1 MEIEMERQASGT
13 LIPAAE
19 YVRMST
25 DHQQYSTPN
34 QSDAIRAYA
43 AERGMEIVRTY
54 ADEGKSGLSLYM
66 RSGLRRLLQDVQS
79 GDADFTAI
87 IVFDVSR
94 WGRFQDTDE
103 SAYHEYICKLAGIS
117 VHYCAEQF
125 ENDGSPIS
133 TIIKSIKRAMAGE
146 YSRELSLKVFA
157 GQKRIVE
164 RGFRLGGLAGYGLR
178 RTLID
183 QNGSIKCSLAKGEW
197 KSITTDRV
205 VLSLGPSEELE
216 IVRSMYTMFVEA
228 GKNEYHIAKELND
241 RGLKNHLGN
250 IWKAHNVRHILQSEK
265 YIGNL
270 VWNRKSFKLRKSVVR
285 NKTDSW
291 MRTEGAVEAII
302 ERSVFDAAQAIFRDR
317 VHRTPK
323 GRPRWLSDEEMLKRL
338 SRVLEEQGK
347 LSRQIIDHSP
357 NLPSCWAYKVR
368 FGGVANAYGLVGFQ
382 KDANQHGLKIKDR
395 NQSPE
400 PRGFRDDEMLGA
412 LKRLLQERGH
422 VSSAIING
430 AKDMPSTGAF
440 YGHFG
445 GLRRAYELI
454 GYEPPYRTR
463 PSLSDEAMLEALK
476 SLSKKQGELSRKII
490 NATDGIPSAGC
501 YYDRFGSL
509 GRAYELIGY
518 EPSTLKSYTD
528 SRGITNDEL
537 LSKLRSLLS
546 VGGYLSG
553 RLIDRTRGMPSRT
566 LYCNR
571 FGSLRRVYELIGYAP
586 RVFKIIR
593 YEPRTLKS
601 RSLSKRMTNE
611 DLLEKLRGLLQYR
624 GYLSGRLI
632 DRTAEMPSR
641 ILYYNRF
648 GSLRRAYELIGYTP

>member
-1 MEIEMERQASGT
+1 MDTEHRRT
-13 LIPAAE
+13 LIRAAE

-25 DHQQYSTPN
+25 DHQQYSTAN
-34 QSDAIRAYA
+34 QSDAIRVYA
-43 AERGMEIVRTY
+43 TERGMEIVRTY

-66 RSGLRRLLQDVQS
+66 RSGLRSLLRDVQS
-79 GDADFTAI
+79 GEANFTAI

-94 WGRFQDTDE
+94 WGRFQDSDE

-133 TIIKSIKRAMAGE
+133 TIIKSVKRAMAGE
-146 YSRELSLKVFA
+146 YSRELSVKVFA
-157 GQKRIVE
+157 GQKRMVE
-164 RGFRLGGLAGYGLR
+164 QGFRLGGLAGFGLR

-183 QNGSIKCSLAKGEW
+183 QNGSFKCSLAKGEW

-205 VLSLGPSEELE
+205 VLSLGPPEELE
-216 IVRSMYTMFVEA
+216 IVRSMYAMFVQA
-228 GKNEYHIAKELND
+228 GKNEHHIAKELND

-270 VWNRKSFKLRKSVVR
+270 VWNRKSFKLRKTVVR
-285 NKTDSW
+285 NKPDSW
-291 MRTEGAVEAII
+291 MRTEGAVEAIV

-338 SRVLEEQGK
+338 SRVLQEKGK

-357 NLPSCWAYKVR
+357 NLPSCCAYKVR

-395 NQSPE
+395 NLSPE
-400 PRGFRDDEMLGA
+400 PRGFRDDEMLAA
-412 LKRLLQERGH
+412 LKRLLQDRGH
-422 VSSAIING
+422 LSAAIING
-430 AKDMPSTGAF
+430 CEDMPSTGAF

-445 GLRRAYELI
+445 GLRRAYALI
-454 GYEPPYRTR
+454 GYNPPYRTR
-463 PSLSDEAMLEALK
+463 PSLSDEAMLEALS
-476 SLSKKQGELSRKII
+476 SLFKRQGELSRKII
-490 NATDGIPSAGC
+490 NATNGIPSASC

-509 GRAYELIGY
+509 GRAYKLIGY
-518 EPSTLKSYTD
+518 KPSTLKSYTD
-528 SRGITNDEL
+528 SRGISNDEL
-537 LSKLRSLLS
+537 LSKLRSLLLA
-546 VGGYLSG
+546 GGCLSG
-553 RLIDRTRGMPSRT
+553 RLIDRTRDMPSRT
-566 LYCNR
+566 LYCIR
-571 FGSLRRVYELIGYAP
+571 FGSLRRAYELIGYVP
-586 RVFKIIR
+586 RIFKIIK
-593 YEPRTLKS
+593 YGPRTLKS
-601 RSLSKRMTNE
+601 RTLSKGMTND
-611 DLLEKLRGLLQYR
+611 DLLGRLRSLLQNR
-624 GYLSGRLI
+624 GYLSGNLI

-641 ILYYNRF
+641 LLYYNRF
-648 GSLRRAYELIGYTP
+648 GSLRRAYELIGYMP

>member
-1 MEIEMERQASGT
+1 MDTEHTRT
-13 LIPAAE
+13 LVRAAE

-25 DHQQYSTPN
+25 DHQQYSTGN

-43 AERGMEIVRTY
+43 TERGMEIIRTY
-54 ADEGKSGLSLYM
+54 ADEGKSGLTLYM
-66 RSGLRRLLQDVQS
+66 RNGLRSLLRDVQS

-87 IVFDVSR
+87 IVYDVSR
-94 WGRFQDTDE
+94 WGRFQDSDE

-133 TIIKSIKRAMAGE
+133 TIIKSVKRAMAGE
-146 YSRELSLKVFA
+146 YSRELSVKVFA

-164 RGFRLGGLAGYGLR
+164 KGFRLGGLAGYGLR
-178 RTLID
+178 RMLVD
-183 QNGSIKCSLAKGEW
+183 QNGSVKCSLAKGEW

-205 VLSLGPSEELE
+205 ILSLGPPEELD
-216 IVRSMYTMFVEA
+216 IVRSMYAMFVHA

-250 IWKAHNVRHILQSEK
+250 KWKAHNIRHILQSEK

-270 VWNRKSFKLRKSVVR
+270 VWNRKSFKLRKTVVR
-285 NKTDSW
+285 NKPDTW

-338 SRVLEEQGK
+338 SRVLQEHGK
-347 LSRQIIDHSP
+347 LSRRIIDHSP

-368 FGGVANAYGLVGFQ
+368 FGGVAKAYILVGFQ

-395 NQSPE
+395 NLSPE
-400 PRGFRDDEMLGA
+400 PRGFRDDEMLSA
-412 LKRLLQERGH
+412 LKRLLQDRGH
-422 VSSAIING
+422 LSAAIINRC
-430 AKDMPSTGAF
+430 KDMPSTGAF

-454 GYEPPYRTR
+454 GYDPPYRTR
-463 PSLSDEAMLEALK
+463 PSLSDEAMLEALR
-476 SLSKKQGELSRKII
+476 SLSKKKGELSRKII

-509 GRAYELIGY
+509 GRAYKLVGY
-518 EPSTLKSYTD
+518 EPRTMKSYTD
-528 SRGITNDEL
+528 SRGTTNDEL
-537 LSKLRSLLS
+537 LSRLRSLLS
-546 VGGYLSG
+546 ARGYLSG
-553 RLIDRTRGMPSRT
+553 RLIDRTRDMPSRT

-571 FGSLRRVYELIGYAP
+571 FGSLRRVYALIGYAP
-586 RVFKIIR
+586 RVFEIIK

-601 RSLSKRMTNE
+601 RTISKGMTNE
-611 DLLEKLRGLLQYR
+611 DLLERLRGLLQNR

-632 DRTAEMPSR
+632 DRTGGMPSR
-641 ILYYNRF
+641 NLYYNRF
-648 GSLRRAYELIGYTP
+648 GNLRRAYGLIGYTP

>member
-1 MEIEMERQASGT
+1 MGAEPKGALVR
-13 LIPAAE
+13 AAQ

-25 DHQQYSTPN
+25 DHQQYSTAN

-94 WGRFQDTDE
+94 WGRFQDSDE
-103 SAYHEYICKLAGIS
+103 AAYHEFICKLAGIS

-133 TIIKSIKRAMAGE
+133 TIVKSIKRAMAGE
-146 YSRELSLKVFA
+146 YSRELSVKVFA

-164 RGFRLGGLAGYGLR
+164 RGFRLGALAGYGLR
-178 RTLID
+178 RTLVD

-216 IVRSMYTMFVEA
+216 IVRSIYAMFVQT

-270 VWNRKSFKLRKSVVR
+270 VWNRKSFKLRKTIVR
-285 NKTDSW
+285 NPPEIW
-291 MRTEGAVEAII
+291 MRTEGALEAII

-338 SRVLEEQGK
+338 SRVLQEHGK
-347 LSRQIIDHSP
+347 LSRRIIDHSP

-368 FGGVANAYGLVGFQ
+368 FGGVAKAYSLVGFQ
-382 KDANQHGLKIKDR
+382 KDANQHGLRIKDR
-395 NQSPE
+395 NQCPE
-400 PRGFRDDEMLGA
+400 PRGYRDDVMLGA
-412 LKRLLQERGH
+412 LKRLLQDRGYL
-422 VSSAIING
+422 SAAMING
-430 AKDMPSTGAF
+430 YKDMPSAHAF
-440 YGHFG
+440 YSHFG
-445 GLRRAYELI
+445 GLERAYELI
-454 GYEPPYRTR
+454 GYERPYRTR
-463 PSLSDEAMLEALK
+463 PSMTNEAMLEVLR
-476 SLSKKQGELSRKII
+476 SLSEQHGELSRKII
-490 NATDGIPSAGC
+490 NATEGIPSAGC

-509 GRAYELIGY
+509 GHAYKLIGY
-518 EPSTLKSYTD
+518 KLATLKSYTE
-528 SRGITNDEL
+528 SRGITNEEL
-537 LSKLRSLLS
+537 LSRLRSLLA
-546 VGGYLSG
+546 VCGYLSG
-553 RLIDRTRGMPSRT
+553 RLIDRTADMPSRT

-571 FGSLRRVYELIGYAP
+571 FGSLRRVYGLIGYAP
-586 RVFKIIR
+586 RVLNIIG

-601 RSLSKRMTNE
+601 RTLSKGMTDE
-611 DLLEKLRGLLQYR
+611 DLLEKLRGLLRSR

-648 GSLRRAYELIGYTP
+648 GSLRRAYELIGYAP

>member
-1 MEIEMERQASGT
+1 MDTERNRT
-13 LIPAAE
+13 LVGAAE

-25 DHQQYSTPN
+25 DHQQYSTAN

-43 AERGMEIVRTY
+43 AERGMQIVRTY
-54 ADEGKSGLSLYM
+54 ADEGKSGLSLHM
-66 RSGLRRLLQDVQS
+66 RSGLRHLLQDVQS

-94 WGRFQDTDE
+94 WGRFQDSDE

-117 VHYCAEQF
+117 VHYCAEPF

-133 TIIKSIKRAMAGE
+133 TIIKSVKRAMAGE
-146 YSRELSLKVFA
+146 YSRELSVKVFA
-157 GQKRIVE
+157 GQKRMVE
-164 RGFRLGGLAGYGLR
+164 QGFRLGGLAGFGLR

-183 QNGSIKCSLAKGEW
+183 QNGSIKRSLAKGEW

-205 VLSLGPSEELE
+205 ILSLGPPEELE
-216 IVRSMYTMFVEA
+216 IVRSMYAMFVQG
-228 GKNEYHIAKELND
+228 GKNEHHIAKELND

-265 YIGNL
+265 YVGNL
-270 VWNRKSFKLRKSVVR
+270 VWNRKSFKLKKTVVR
-285 NKTDSW
+285 NRPDSW
-291 MRTEGAVEAII
+291 MRTEGVVEAII

-338 SRVLEEQGK
+338 SRVLQEKGK

-382 KDANQHGLKIKDR
+382 KDANQHGLRIKDR
-395 NQSPE
+395 NLTPE
-400 PRGFRDDEMLGA
+400 RRGFRDNEMLGA
-412 LKRLLQERGH
+412 LKRLLQARGYL
-422 VSSAIING
+422 SAAMING
-430 AKDMPSTGAF
+430 CKEMPSAHAF
-440 YGHFG
+440 YSHFG
-445 GLRRAYELI
+445 GLERAYELI
-454 GYEPPYRTR
+454 GYERPYRTS
-463 PSLSDEAMLEALK
+463 PSLTNEAMLEIIR
-476 SLSKKQGELSRKII
+476 SLSKKHGKLSRKII
-490 NATDGIPSAGC
+490 NATDGVPSAGC

-509 GRAYELIGY
+509 GHAYKLIEY
-518 EPSTLKSYTD
+518 KPSTLKSYTD
-528 SRGITNDEL
+528 LRGISNDEL

-546 VGGYLSG
+546 AGGYLSG
-553 RLIDRTRGMPSRT
+553 RLIDRTGDMPSRT
-566 LYCNR
+566 LYCIR
-571 FGSLRRVYELIGYAP
+571 FGSLRRAYELIGYAP
-586 RVFKIIR
+586 RIFKIIK
-593 YEPRTLKS
+593 YGPRTLKS
-601 RSLSKRMTNE
+601 RTQSKGITND
-611 DLLEKLRGLLQYR
+611 DLLEKLRGLLQNR
-624 GYLSGRLI
+624 GYLSGNLI

>member
-1 MEIEMERQASGT
+1 MERQASGP
-13 LIPAAE
+13 LIRAAE

-25 DHQQYSTPN
+25 DHQQYSTAN
-34 QSDAIRAYA
+34 QSEAIRAYA
-43 AERGMEIVRTY
+43 AERGMEIIRTY

-94 WGRFQDTDE
+94 WGRFQDSDE
-103 SAYHEYICKLAGIS
+103 SAYHEYICKLEGIS

-133 TIIKSIKRAMAGE
+133 TIVKSIKRAMAGE
-146 YSRELSLKVFA
+146 YSRELSVKVFA

-164 RGFRLGGLAGYGLR
+164 QGFRLGALAGYGLR
-178 RTLID
+178 RTLVD
-183 QNGSIKCSLAKGEW
+183 QNGSIKCLLAKGEW
-197 KSITTDRV
+197 KSIATDRV
-205 VLSLGPSEELE
+205 LLSLGPPEELE
-216 IVRSMYTMFVEA
+216 IVRSMYTMFVQN
-228 GKNEYHIAKELND
+228 GKNEYHIAKDLND
-241 RGLKNHLGN
+241 RDLRNHLGN

-270 VWNRKSFKLRKSVVR
+270 VWNRKSFKLRKTVVR
-285 NKTDSW
+285 NPAESW
-291 MRTEGAVEAII
+291 MRTEGALESII

-317 VHRTPK
+317 VHRTRK

-338 SRVLEEQGK
+338 SRVLQEHGR
-347 LSRQIIDHSP
+347 LSRRIIDSSP
-357 NLPSCWAYKVR
+357 NLPSCWAYNVR
-368 FGGVANAYGLVGFQ
+368 FGGVAKAYRLVGFQ
-382 KDANQHGLKIKDR
+382 KDANQFGLKITER
-395 NQSPE
+395 NLSRE

-412 LKRLLQERGH
+412 LKRLLQDRGYL
-422 VSSAIING
+422 SAAIING
-430 AKDMPSTGAF
+430 CEGMPSTGAF

-463 PSLSDEAMLEALK
+463 PSLSDEAMLEALR
-476 SLSKKQGELSRKII
+476 SLSRRKGKLSRKII
-490 NATDGIPSAGC
+490 NTTDGIPSAGC

-509 GRAYELIGY
+509 GCAYKLIGY
-518 EPSTLKSYTD
+518 KPGTLKSYTD
-528 SRGITNDEL
+528 SRGITNEAL
-537 LSKLRSLLS
+537 LGRLRSLL
-546 VGGYLSG
+546 VDRGYLSG
-553 RLIDRTRGMPSRT
+553 RLIDRTTEMPSRT

-571 FGSLRRVYELIGYAP
+571 FGSLRRAYELIGYAP
-586 RVFKIIR
+586 RVFKIIK
-593 YEPRTLKS
+593 YEPRTSKS
-601 RSLSKRMTNE
+601 RVLSKGLTDE
-611 DLLEKLRGLLQYR
+611 DLLGKLRSLLQNC

-641 ILYYNRF
+641 ILYCNRF
-648 GSLRRAYELIGYTP
+648 GSLRRAYELIGYAR

>member
-1 MEIEMERQASGT
+1 MDIEHNRT
-13 LIPAAE
+13 LVRAAE

-25 DHQQYSTPN
+25 DHQQYSTAN

-94 WGRFQDTDE
+94 WGRFQDSDE
-103 SAYHEYICKLAGIS
+103 SAYHEYICKLAGIN

-133 TIIKSIKRAMAGE
+133 TIVKSIKRAMAGE
-146 YSRELSLKVFA
+146 YSRELSVKVFA
-157 GQKRIVE
+157 GQRRIVE
-164 RGFRLGGLAGYGLR
+164 QGFRLGGLAGYGLR

-183 QNGSIKCSLAKGEW
+183 QNGSIKCGLAKGEW
-197 KSITTDRV
+197 KSIATDRV
-205 VLSLGPSEELE
+205 VLSLGPPEELE
-216 IVRSMYTMFVEA
+216 IVRSMYAMFVQA

-250 IWKAHNVRHILQSEK
+250 IWKAHNIRHILQSEK

-270 VWNRKSFKLRKSVVR
+270 VWNRKSFKLRKTVVR
-285 NKTDSW
+285 NKPDSW

-302 ERSVFDAAQAIFRDR
+302 ERPVFDAAQAIFRDR
-317 VHRTPK
+317 VHRTRK

-338 SRVLEEQGK
+338 SRVLQEHRK
-347 LSRQIIDHSP
+347 LSRRIIDHSP

-368 FGGVANAYGLVGFQ
+368 FGGVAKAYGLVGFQ
-382 KDANQHGLKIKDR
+382 KDANQHGLRIKDR
-395 NQSPE
+395 NLIPD
-400 PRGFRDDEMLGA
+400 PRGFRDDEMLEA
-412 LKRLLQERGH
+412 LKRLLQDRGYL
-422 VSSAIING
+422 SAAIING
-430 AKDMPSTGAF
+430 CKDMPSTGAF
-440 YGHFG
+440 CRHFG

-454 GYEPPYRTR
+454 GYDPPYRTR
-463 PSLSDEAMLEALK
+463 PSLSDESMLEVLS
-476 SLSKKQGELSRKII
+476 SLSKKRGKLSRKII
-490 NATDGIPSAGC
+490 NATCGIPSAGC

-509 GRAYELIGY
+509 GRAYKLIEY
-518 EPSTLKSYTD
+518 EPNNLKSYTD
-528 SRGITNDEL
+528 SRGISNEEL
-537 LSKLRSLLS
+537 LNKLRSLLS
-546 VGGYLSG
+546 ARGHLSG
-553 RLIDRTRGMPSRT
+553 RLIDRIRDMPSRT

-586 RVFKIIR
+586 RVFKIVK
-593 YEPRTLKS
+593 YGPRTLKS
-601 RSLSKRMTNE
+601 RTLSKGMTNK

>member
-1 MEIEMERQASGT
+1 MAGMKPQANV
-13 LIPAAE
+13 LLVRAAE

-25 DHQQYSTPN
+25 DHQQYSTAN

-43 AERGMEIVRTY
+43 AKRGMEIVRTY

-66 RSGLRRLLQDVQS
+66 RSGLKRLLQDVQS

-94 WGRFQDTDE
+94 WGRFQDSDE
-103 SAYHEYICKLAGIS
+103 SAYHEYICKLAGIR

-133 TIIKSIKRAMAGE
+133 TIVKSVKRAMAGE
-146 YSRELSLKVFA
+146 YSRELSVKVFA

-164 RGFRLGGLAGYGLR
+164 QGFRLGGLAGYGLR

-205 VLSLGPSEELE
+205 ILSLGPSEELE
-216 IVRSMYTMFVEA
+216 IVRSMYATFVQA
-228 GKNEYHIAKELND
+228 GKNEYHIAKELNG

-270 VWNRKSFKLRKSVVR
+270 VWNRKSFKLRKTVVH
-285 NKTDSW
+285 NKPESW

-302 ERSVFDAAQAIFRDR
+302 ERSVFDAAQMIFRDR
-317 VHRTPK
+317 IQRTPK

-338 SRVLEEQGK
+338 SRVLQEHGK
-347 LSRQIIDHSP
+347 LSRQIIDRSP

-368 FGGVANAYGLVGFQ
+368 FGGVAKAYGLVGFQ
-382 KDANQHGLKIKDR
+382 KDANQYGLRIKDR
-395 NQSPE
+395 NLSPA
-400 PRGFRDDEMLGA
+400 PRGFRADEMLGA
-412 LKRLLQERGH
+412 LKRLLQDHGYL
-422 VSSAIING
+422 SAALING
-430 AKDMPSTGAF
+430 CKDMPSTGAF

-445 GLRRAYELI
+445 GLRRAYKLI
-454 GYEPPYRTR
+454 GYDPPYRTR
-463 PSLSDEAMLEALK
+463 PGLSDEAMLEALR
-476 SLSKKQGELSRKII
+476 SLSEKQGKLSRKII
-490 NATDGIPSAGC
+490 SATDGIPSAGC

-509 GRAYELIGY
+509 GRAYKLIGY
-518 EPSTLKSYTD
+518 RPTTLKSYTD
-528 SRGITNDEL
+528 SRGITNEEL
-537 LSKLRSLLS
+537 LSRLRSL
-546 VGGYLSG
+546 VTVRGYLSG
-553 RLIDRTRGMPSRT
+553 RLIDRTAEMPSRT

-571 FGSLRRVYELIGYAP
+571 FGSLRRVYELIGYVP
-586 RVFKIIR
+586 
-593 YEPRTLKS
+593 
-601 RSLSKRMTNE
+601 
-611 DLLEKLRGLLQYR
+611 
-624 GYLSGRLI
+624 
-632 DRTAEMPSR
+632 
-641 ILYYNRF
+641 
-648 GSLRRAYELIGYTP
+648 